1 MEVNPLRRVLTAK
14 AMSFIG
20 LAMLVAV
27 VVLVIASMAP
37 VGQAGAAPP
46 KAKAQAA
53 QVKPIQ
59 FGAREVI
66 SEAGPLPLE
75 GTYNKRRG
83 GTLIISAAGS
93 GYSAAGEQTI
103 GMKVLVNGQPL
114 PGGTAQVYTNEKDSH
129 KAFVPTFEVVTGLP
143 AGQQV
148 NIELQPLDNNTK
160 TDDNDFFRVTVE
172 EQPRG

>member
-14 AMSFIG
+14 ALSFVG

-27 VVLVIASMAP
+27 VVLMIASMTP
-37 VGQAGAAPP
+37 VDQAD
-46 KAKAQAA
+46 AQAVQA
-53 QVKPIQ
+53 KSQ
-59 FGAREVI
+59 FGAKEVI
-66 SEAGPLPLE
+66 DKAGPLPLE

-93 GYSAAGEQTI
+93 GYSSAGEQKI
-103 GMKVLVNGQPL
+103 GMKVLVNGKEV
-114 PGGTAQVYTNEKDSH
+114 GIAQVYTNEKLSH
-129 KAFVPTFEVVTGLP
+129 KAFVPAFEVVNLVP
-143 AGQQV
+143 AGKQV

-160 TDDNDFFRVTVE
+160 TDENDFFRVTVE